1 MIRRMKARLC
11 NDEKWPFNLETGRKA
26 KINISLFHQFAESRL
41 TDQSDAGSPI
51 MKMLRRNDEAVLVGE
66 QQPGRA
72 NAFES
77 GDHPTKALE
86 SLFLMRL
93 TLT

>member
-26 KINISLFHQFAESRL
+26 KINISLFHQFIESRL

-51 MKMLRRNDEAVLVGE
+51 MKMLHRNDEAVLVGE
-66 QQPGRA
+66 QPGRV

-86 SLFLMRL
+86 SLFFMRL
-93 TLT
+93 KLT